1 MPRQG
6 NTTIVRGV
14 GMSELEDKLNIA
26 LANVETSKQIILNKK
41 QNTEDI
47 TMTSRLTD
55 YNLELL
61 DLKLRLKDMIKNLPS
76 IEE

>member
-1 MPRQG
+1 
-6 NTTIVRGV
+6 
-14 GMSELEDKLNIA
+14 MSELEDKLTIA

-41 QNTEDI
+41 LETEDP

-61 DLKLRLKDMIKNLPS
+61 DLKLRLKDMIKNLPT
-76 IEE
+76 IGE

>member
-1 MPRQG
+1 
-6 NTTIVRGV
+6 
-14 GMSELEDKLNIA
+14 MSELEDKLNIA

-41 QNTEDI
+41 EKTEDI

-61 DLKLRLKDMIKNLPS
+61 DLKLRLKDMIRNLPS
-76 IEE
+76 IGE

>member
-1 MPRQG
+1 
-6 NTTIVRGV
+6 
-14 GMSELEDKLNIA
+14 MSELEDKLNIA

-41 QNTEDI
+41 EKTEDI
-47 TMTSRLTD
+47 AMTSRLTD

-61 DLKLRLKDMIKNLPS
+61 DLKLRLKDMIRNLPT

>member
-1 MPRQG
+1 
-6 NTTIVRGV
+6 
-14 GMSELEDKLNIA
+14 MSELEDKLNIA

-41 QNTEDI
+41 EKTEDI

>member
-1 MPRQG
+1 
-6 NTTIVRGV
+6 
-14 GMSELEDKLNIA
+14 MSELEDKLNIA

-41 QNTEDI
+41 EKTEDI

-76 IEE
+76 IGE